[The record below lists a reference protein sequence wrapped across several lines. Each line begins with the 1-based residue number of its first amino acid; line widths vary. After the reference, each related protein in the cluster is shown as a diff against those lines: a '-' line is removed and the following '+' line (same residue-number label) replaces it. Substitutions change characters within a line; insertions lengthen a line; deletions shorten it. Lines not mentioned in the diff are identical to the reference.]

1 MFDPRNYT
9 LLPHCAHRIEYMYI
23 YIYIFFFG
31 RFCVEMEVP
40 AAYFAMITV
49 AGAHQ
54 RGEEIFTFGKS
65 HMVSK
70 KVVKFLGP
78 WCRLA
83 PLGKIT
89 GNANFFFG
97 CENNS
102 FLYIFPLHKP
112 IY

>member
-1 MFDPRNYT
+1 
-9 LLPHCAHRIEYMYI
+9 
-23 YIYIFFFG
+23 
-31 RFCVEMEVP
+31 MEVP

-89 GNANFFFG
+89 GNANFFSDVKITVFYI
-97 CENNS
+97 
-102 FLYIFPLHKP
+102 YIFPYINQYIDNINSTLGL
-112 IY
+112 